1 MFLCRMCTRRGK
13 LWDVWDVQLH
23 SCTVTL
29 VAVRLVAVEVR
40 AMSSSLSRI
49 GLSLEM
55 AAILECRLENQP
67 DCCQPRYHG
76 LSTNSKACSVALCT
90 VSTVVARCRCVSW
103 RWSTVVEGRKWDG
116 GLEIW
121 GGGGGTFHD
130 TNHDP
135 WFHDTMIPVS
145 PACHCLE

>member
-1 MFLCRMCTRRGK
+1 MFGMYSCT
-13 LWDVWDVQLH
+13 VVQLH

-29 VAVRLVAVEVR
+29 VTVRLVAVEVR

-67 DCCQPRYHG
+67 DCCQPYYHG
-76 LSTNSKACSVALCT
+76 LLSTNSKACSVALCT

-103 RWSTVVEGRKWDG
+103 RGSTVVEGRK
-116 GLEIW
+116 
-121 GGGGGTFHD
+121 
-130 TNHDP
+130 
-135 WFHDTMIPVS
+135 
-145 PACHCLE
+145 